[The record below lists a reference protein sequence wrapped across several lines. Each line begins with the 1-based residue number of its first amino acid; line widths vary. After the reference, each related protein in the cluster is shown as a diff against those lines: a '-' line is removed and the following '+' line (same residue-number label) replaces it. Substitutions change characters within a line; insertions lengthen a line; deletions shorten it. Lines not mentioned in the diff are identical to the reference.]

1 MPFFS
6 SSPFEGFHVGAWEWE
21 GYCLLS
27 RLRAVGPED
36 GGMLPLVGNAVGSQ
50 ETPTA
55 RLVALDRST
64 GGSG

>member
-1 MPFFS
+1 M
-6 SSPFEGFHVGAWEWE
+6 GAWEWE